1 MKIAYEELR
10 RLTKDIFSAAGCAD
24 SEAECISSHL
34 VESNL
39 VGHDSHGVI
48 RVPYYIEW
56 LRDGKVYPNKK
67 IKVVFENDVIA
78 VVDGDFGFG
87 QSIGEQAMALGI
99 EKAGKHGVAVVA
111 LRNTGHLGRI
121 GDWALA
127 CARANKLSMHFVNTS
142 GAGILVAPFG
152 GIERRLSANPIAAGV
167 PVDGGEPILLDMSAC
182 TLAEGKLKV
191 ALDKGVPVP
200 DNCIIDAEGKPTNDP
215 KVFYGD
221 PPGAILSVGGHK
233 GYGLGIIAEMLA
245 GALTGGSCSNPVN
258 AKRVANGMLSVIL
271 DRKFFQSDAAFS
283 TEAKRFIDYVKSSK
297 KSSPD
302 TDILMPG
309 EIEERTKKKRLREG
323 IDLAETTWKKIGDV
337 CRSLEVPFDS

>member
-1 MKIAYEELR
+1 
-10 RLTKDIFSAAGCAD
+10 
-24 SEAECISSHL
+24 
-34 VESNL
+34 

-48 RVPYYIEW
+48 RISYYIDW
-56 LRDGKVYPNKK
+56 LRAGKVLANKK
-67 IKVVFENDVIA
+67 IKIVFENEAVA
-78 VVDGDFGFG
+78 VVDGEFGFG

-99 EKAGKHGVAVVA
+99 GKAERHGVAVIA

-127 CARANKLSMHFVNTS
+127 CARANKLSLHFVNTS

-152 GIERRLSANPIAAGV
+152 GIERRLSANPLAAGV

-182 TLAEGKLKV
+182 TVAEGKLKV
-191 ALDKGVPVP
+191 AFDKGESVP

-221 PPGAILSVGGHK
+221 PPGAILSAGGHK

-245 GALTGGSCSNPVN
+245 GALTGGSCSNPAN
-258 AKRVANGMLSVIL
+258 AHRVANGMLSIIM
-271 DRKFFQSDAAFS
+271 DRKFFQSDDAFS
-283 TEAKRFIDYVKSSK
+283 KEAQRFIDYVKSSK
-297 KSSPD
+297 RASPD

-309 EIEERTKKKRLREG
+309 EIEERTKKKRLKEG
-323 IDLAETTWKKIGDV
+323 IELAEPTWKAIEEV
-337 CRSLEVPFDS
+337 CRSLEVSL